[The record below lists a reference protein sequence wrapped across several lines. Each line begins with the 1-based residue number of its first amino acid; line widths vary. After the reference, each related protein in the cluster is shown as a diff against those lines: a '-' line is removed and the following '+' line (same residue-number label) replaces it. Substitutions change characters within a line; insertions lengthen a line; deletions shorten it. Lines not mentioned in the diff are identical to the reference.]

1 MKLRVTLFLV
11 FIIVSGCSL
20 KTNDERQIQTAI
32 TEFMAAVTN
41 RDENGAKV
49 ILLDLA
55 GFKTLNPDVSSRVD
69 AESFTDAVL
78 SDLISNYR
86 EMSVFFAGKTVKV
99 TGVRTGGQWYQ
110 YKGFQAFQD
119 NVVSLKVDGE
129 DIQFTI
135 RGLVRIGNDWKI
147 VDLSNT
153 GLF

>member
-1 MKLRVTLFLV
+1 MKLRVLILLSLV
-11 FIIVSGCSL
+11 LSGCGL
-20 KTNDERQIQTAI
+20 QTNDERQIKSTVAV
-32 TEFMAAVTN
+32 FMQAVTN
-41 RDENGAKV
+41 KDEAGAKE

-55 GFKTLNPDVSSRVD
+55 GFRTLNPDVSSRVD

-86 EMSVFFAGKTVKV
+86 EMTVYFAGKTVKV
-99 TGVRTGGQWYQ
+99 KGVRTGGQWYQ

-119 NVVSLKVDGE
+119 NVVDLNVDGE
-129 DIQFTI
+129 NIQFTI
-135 RGLVRIGNDWKI
+135 HGLVRLGDSWKI